1 MKILLYFPHRNA
13 LNPISGDT
21 TRSWN
26 IIRSLINNNFDVSIF
41 HNINSKGLED
51 KKLKEKCKIY
61 YVKNLNI
68 FALKEK
74 FFDDFNPFIIFKLFK
89 VLRREK
95 FDIIQL
101 EYPYGFFILKL
112 LSNRK
117 SFLIFDSLG
126 IEGEFV
132 KVSVKEQRFPRILYP
147 IVRIFTKLYEKM
159 VCKLTDVI
167 INISEIDRNYYIEN
181 YKINEKKTFLIQIPS
196 SLNSKDILPRT
207 ESLKKECRIKLDLP
221 LDKTIVVFH
230 GSIPHPPNEEA
241 FDFIENYIA
250 PEIDYPDFLFVIAG
264 NNLMKYKKD
273 NIISLGFVKNLKDLL
288 YSADFAIVPII
299 SGEGLRVK
307 CSDYIIT
314 GLPFIST
321 KKGIQG
327 FDFLQDGEDYLLYDT
342 VNNDFIKGIELL
354 YRDKNLREK
363 FNRNLTKKSQFLE
376 QKNITKRFIKLYS
389 KLINKN

>member
-26 IIRSLINNNFDVSIF
+26 LVHSLINNNFEISIIHSIQSIGF
-41 HNINSKGLED
+41 ED
-51 KKLKEKCKIY
+51 KKLKEKCKVH
-61 YVKNLNI
+61 YVKKLNI

-89 VLRREK
+89 ILRKEK

-101 EYPYGFFILKL
+101 EYPFGFFILKL
-112 LSNRK
+112 LSNRD
-117 SFLIFDSLG
+117 SVLIFDSLG
-126 IEGEFV
+126 IESEFV
-132 KVSVKEQRFPRILYP
+132 KVSIKEQRFPKILYP
-147 IVRIFTKLYEKM
+147 IVRTLTKIYERM

-167 INISEIDRNYYIEN
+167 INISEIDRDYYVEN
-181 YKINEKKTFLIQIPS
+181 YKINKKKTFLIQIPS
-196 SLNSKDILPRT
+196 SLNSKEVLTRS
-207 ESLKKECRIKLDLP
+207 ECLKKEFRMKLDLP
-221 LDKTIVVFH
+221 LDKTIVIFH

-250 PEIDYPDFLFVIAG
+250 PEINYPDVLFVIAG

-273 NIISLGFVKNLKDLL
+273 NIISLGFVKNLEELL
-288 YSADFAIVPII
+288 YSADFAIVPIT

-307 CSDYIIT
+307 CSDYIAT
-314 GLPFIST
+314 SLPFIST

-327 FDFLQDGEDYLLYDT
+327 FEFLKDGEDYLLYDT
-342 VNNDFIKGIELL
+342 VNYDFIKGIELL
-354 YRDKNLREK
+354 YQDKTLREK
-363 FNRNLTKKSQFLE
+363 FKKNLSEKSQFID
-376 QKNITKRFIKLYS
+376 QKHITKRFIRLYS
-389 KLINKN
+389 ELVNKK